1 VILTDAVIPSSHQ
14 VLAGGVRCHYLEAG
28 SGSPLVLLHGSAI
41 DSAGL
46 SYAPSMP
53 HLAVHHKVVA
63 PDWPGYGESE
73 RPRVSLSVDDAVSLL
88 EAFLDALGLAR
99 VHLAGFSM
107 GGAAALGFALRAPE
121 RVRTLTMIGSYG
133 LDASLPL
140 PLLPYLA
147 LRVPRLRQS
156 VVWGLRRSRW
166 LTRLVLE
173 HVVFA
178 NRALVTPRL
187 VADVHEQLR
196 APEAEK
202 AFVTWLRGELRPFAL
217 GTSYAERL
225 DRVEVPTLLLHGRND
240 RVVSCRK
247 AQRAQ
252 AQIPRARLVVV
263 PRCGHWVP
271 REAPDVFRRELLA
284 FAEQSDTK
292 ALT

>member
-1 VILTDAVIPSSHQ
+1 MVA
-14 VLAGGVRCHYLEAG
+14 AGVRCHYLEAG

-53 HLAVHHKVVA
+53 HLALRHRVVA

-73 RPRVSLSVDDAVSLL
+73 RPRVSLSIDDAVSLL
-88 EAFLDALGLAR
+88 EAFLDAVGLTR

-121 RVRTLTMIGSYG
+121 RVRSLTMIGSYG
-133 LDASLPL
+133 LDASMPVPL
-140 PLLPYLA
+140 VPYLA
-147 LRVPRLRQS
+147 MRVPRLRQS

-178 NRALVTPRL
+178 NPALVTPAL

-202 AFVTWLRGELRPFAL
+202 AFVTWLRGEIRPFAL
-217 GTSYAERL
+217 GTSYAGSL
-225 DRVEVPTLLLHGRND
+225 DRVEVPTLLLHGRHD
-240 RVVSCRK
+240 RVVSWRK
-247 AQRAQ
+247 AQRA
-252 AQIPRARLVVV
+252 AALIPRARLVVV
-263 PRCGHWVP
+263 PSCGHWVP
-271 REAPDVFRRELLA
+271 REAPAVFRSELLS
-284 FAEQSDTK
+284 FAEQTDTK

>member
-1 VILTDAVIPSSHQ
+1 M
-14 VLAGGVRCHYLEAG
+14 LAGGVRCHYLAAG

-41 DSAGL
+41 DSAAL
-46 SYAPSMP
+46 SYAPSVP
-53 HLAVHHKVVA
+53 HLAAHHEVVA

-88 EAFLDALGLAR
+88 EAFLDAVGLTR

-133 LDASLPL
+133 LDASMPV

-156 VVWGLRRSRW
+156 VVWGLRRSRR

-178 NRALVTPRL
+178 DPALVTPDL
-187 VADVHEQLR
+187 VADVHRQLR

-225 DRVEVPTLLLHGRND
+225 DGVEVPTLLLHGRND
-240 RVVSCRK
+240 RVVSWRK
-247 AQRAQ
+247 AQRAA

-271 REAPDVFRRELLA
+271 REAPDVFRRELLS